1 MEILTIGS
9 MEDIKTAV
17 RLLNVPE
24 FSKIFLLCGPIPL
37 RREPPGFATL
47 FKVVIGQQVS
57 VASAAAIWS
66 RLEDAG
72 LSRQS
77 QVARASV
84 EELAVIGLSRPKIRY
99 AHALSQNLI
108 DYDSLTI
115 LPDVEVLDILTQ
127 ITGIGRWT
135 AQVYALTALGRTDVF
150 PYSDLALQEATR
162 LAFNLPTRPDAKK
175 MSNLAQE
182 WAPWRAVA
190 ARLLWAYYKH
200 LKLQKEK
207 I

>member
-115 LPDVEVLDILTQ
+115 LPDVEVLDLLTQ

-150 PYSDLALQEATR
+150 PYGDLALQEATR

>member
-150 PYSDLALQEATR
+150 PSGDLALQEATR

>member
-1 MEILTIGS
+1 MEILTIDS

-150 PYSDLALQEATR
+150 PYGDLALQEATR

>member
-1 MEILTIGS
+1 M
-9 MEDIKTAV
+9 
-17 RLLNVPE
+17 
-24 FSKIFLLCGPIPL
+24 

-77 QVARASV
+77 QVARASI
-84 EELAVIGLSRPKIRY
+84 EELAVIGLSRPKISY
-99 AHALSQNLI
+99 ANALSQNLI

-150 PYSDLALQEATR
+150 PYGDLALQEATR

-190 ARLLWAYYKH
+190 ARLLWAYYKR
-200 LKLQKEK
+200 LKLQKGK

>member
-47 FKVVIGQQVS
+47 FKVVIGQQLS

-115 LPDVEVLDILTQ
+115 LPDVEVLDLLTQ

-150 PYSDLALQEATR
+150 PYGDLALQEATR

>member
-47 FKVVIGQQVS
+47 FKVVIGQQLS

-77 QVARASV
+77 QVARASI

-150 PYSDLALQEATR
+150 PYGDLALQEATR

>member
-47 FKVVIGQQVS
+47 FKVVIGQQLS

-77 QVARASV
+77 QVARASI

-108 DYDSLTI
+108 DYDRLTI

-150 PYSDLALQEATR
+150 PYGDLALQEATR

>member
-150 PYSDLALQEATR
+150 PYGDLALQEATR

-175 MSNLAQE
+175 MSTLAQE

-190 ARLLWAYYKH
+190 ARLLWAYYNH

>member
-1 MEILTIGS
+1 

-150 PYSDLALQEATR
+150 PYGDLALQEATR

>member
-77 QVARASV
+77 QVARASI

-150 PYSDLALQEATR
+150 PYGDLALQEATR

>member
-84 EELAVIGLSRPKIRY
+84 EELEVIGLSRPKIRY

-150 PYSDLALQEATR
+150 PYGDLALQEATR

>member
-9 MEDIKTAV
+9 VEDIKTAV

-77 QVARASV
+77 QVARARV

-115 LPDVEVLDILTQ
+115 LPDVEVLDLLTQ

-150 PYSDLALQEATR
+150 PYGDLALQEATR

>member
-150 PYSDLALQEATR
+150 PYGDLALQEATR

-200 LKLQKEK
+200 LTLQKEK

>member
-135 AQVYALTALGRTDVF
+135 C
-150 PYSDLALQEATR
+150 
-162 LAFNLPTRPDAKK
+162 
-175 MSNLAQE
+175 
-182 WAPWRAVA
+182 
-190 ARLLWAYYKH
+190 LLYTSPSPRDSR
-200 LKLQKEK
+200 
-207 I
+207 

>member
-150 PYSDLALQEATR
+150 PYGDLALQEATR

-175 MSNLAQE
+175 MSNLTQE

-200 LKLQKEK
+200 LKLQKEE

>member
-150 PYSDLALQEATR
+150 PYGDLALQEATR

>member
-115 LPDVEVLDILTQ
+115 LPDVEVLDILTL
-127 ITGIGRWT
+127 ITKIRRWT

-150 PYSDLALQEATR
+150 PYGDLALQEATR

>member
-17 RLLNVPE
+17 GLLNVPE

-99 AHALSQNLI
+99 AHPI
-108 DYDSLTI
+108 
-115 LPDVEVLDILTQ
+115 
-127 ITGIGRWT
+127 
-135 AQVYALTALGRTDVF
+135 
-150 PYSDLALQEATR
+150 
-162 LAFNLPTRPDAKK
+162 
-175 MSNLAQE
+175 
-182 WAPWRAVA
+182 
-190 ARLLWAYYKH
+190 
-200 LKLQKEK
+200 
-207 I
+207 

>member
-1 MEILTIGS
+1 

-115 LPDVEVLDILTQ
+115 LPDVEVLDLLTQ

-150 PYSDLALQEATR
+150 PYGDLALQEATR

>member
-17 RLLNVPE
+17 GLLNVPE

-77 QVARASV
+77 QVARASI

-150 PYSDLALQEATR
+150 PYGDLALQEATR

>member
-47 FKVVIGQQVS
+47 FKVVIGQQLS

-77 QVARASV
+77 QVARASI

-150 PYSDLALQEATR
+150 PYGDLALQEATR

-190 ARLLWAYYKH
+190 AQLLWAYYKH
-200 LKLQKEK
+200 LKLQKEN

>member
-77 QVARASV
+77 QVARASI

-150 PYSDLALQEATR
+150 PSGDLALQEATR

>member
-47 FKVVIGQQVS
+47 FKVVIGQQLS

-77 QVARASV
+77 QVARASI

-150 PYSDLALQEATR
+150 PSGDLALQEATR

>member
-1 MEILTIGS
+1 M
-9 MEDIKTAV
+9 
-17 RLLNVPE
+17 
-24 FSKIFLLCGPIPL
+24 
-37 RREPPGFATL
+37 
-47 FKVVIGQQVS
+47 
-57 VASAAAIWS
+57 ASAAAIWN
-66 RLEDAG
+66 RLEHAG
-72 LSRQS
+72 LSQ
-77 QVARASV
+77 QTEVTRASA
-84 EELAVIGLSRPKIRY
+84 EELAVICLSRPKIRY

-115 LPDVEVLDILTQ
+115 LPDVEVLDLLTQ

-150 PYSDLALQEATR
+150 PYGDLALQEATR

>member
-77 QVARASV
+77 QVARASI

-150 PYSDLALQEATR
+150 PYGDLALQEATR

-175 MSNLAQE
+175 MSSLAQE